1 MLAGYA
7 SFLLA
12 VGRNNALTLGIH
24 PFARAFSDGGG
35 TVQPWV
41 HPVFYLDL
49 GMPNHTETLLEHY
62 QVKGHSTYLR
72 RFERGVVLYNPSA
85 TLDRAVPIGGAYTD
99 PWDGA
104 CAKVRSWT
112 IGANSGMVL
121 VTVP

>member
-1 MLAGYA
+1 
-7 SFLLA
+7 
-12 VGRNNALTLGIH
+12 
-24 PFARAFSDGGG
+24 
-35 TVQPWV
+35 
-41 HPVFYLDL
+41 
-49 GMPNHTETLLEHY
+49 
-62 QVKGHSTYLR
+62 LR

-104 CAKVRSWT
+104 CSKVRSWT